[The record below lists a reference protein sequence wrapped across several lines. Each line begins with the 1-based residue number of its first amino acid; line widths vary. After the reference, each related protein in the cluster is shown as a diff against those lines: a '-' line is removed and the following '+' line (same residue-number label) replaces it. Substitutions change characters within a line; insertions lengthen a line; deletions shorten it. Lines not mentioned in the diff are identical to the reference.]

1 MTGVFTGGGN
11 LDTDTVH
18 REGDVKTQEEDD
30 HVQTRERGLE
40 QILPSWSSEENNPAD
55 TLTLD
60 FQSLVLWDFFVCV
73 CMLNFIFFIYFLLF
87 FFFFFCSEFCHTLK

>member
-1 MTGVFTGGGN
+1 MTSVFTGGGN

-73 CMLNFIFFIYFLLF
+73 CMLHFIFFIYFLLF
-87 FFFFFCSEFCHTLK
+87 FFFLYFY

>member
-11 LDTDTVH
+11 LDIDTVY

-30 HVQTRERGLE
+30 HVQTSESGLE

-60 FQSLVLWDFFVCV
+60 FQSLSTVG
-73 CMLNFIFFIYFLLF
+73 
-87 FFFFFCSEFCHTLK
+87 FFFCVYMCFILN

>member
-73 CMLNFIFFIYFLLF
+73 CMLHFIFFIYFLLF
-87 FFFFFCSEFCHTLK
+87 FFFFL